1 MELLA
6 GDTALVT
13 GAASG
18 IGRGIAKALAAEGA
32 RLVLSDIAEQAGTA
46 LAVAVDGARTPEIT
60 ARRRHLFAVEVN
72 GDLAWRSAGDV
83 FSKNAPHDRSL
94 GLHYRALAAL
104 ASDRRV
110 AVSQSPAGEPLSHS
124 PSLAAADMHR
134 KLFQVKRAHQA
145 FEAGM
150 HLGH

>member
-46 LAVAVDGARTPEIT
+46 LAHELDATFIA
-60 ARRRHLFAVEVN
+60 A
-72 GDLAWRSAGDV
+72 DL
-83 FSKNAPHDRSL
+83 N
-94 GLHYRALAAL
+94 
-104 ASDRRV
+104 
-110 AVSQSPAGEPLSHS
+110 E
-124 PSLAAADMHR
+124 AAAPR
-134 KLFQVKRAHQA
+134 RFVRGCGASARVPFNICAQRLAKTC
-145 FEAGM
+145 
-150 HLGH
+150 